1 MHSGERGR
9 VIPAARHEHRDID
22 ERFIWG
28 AVAAMGALL
37 LGCALLTLWM
47 YPKTRLDRML
57 ELPSTPY
64 PAPRLQMNPEADMA
78 AFRAGEMRV
87 LEGRGWDAAHR
98 AAHIPIEEA
107 MRKVAKEGIAGWP
120 APAERRP

>member
-1 MHSGERGR
+1 
-9 VIPAARHEHRDID
+9 
-22 ERFIWG
+22 
-28 AVAAMGALL
+28 
-37 LGCALLTLWM
+37 M